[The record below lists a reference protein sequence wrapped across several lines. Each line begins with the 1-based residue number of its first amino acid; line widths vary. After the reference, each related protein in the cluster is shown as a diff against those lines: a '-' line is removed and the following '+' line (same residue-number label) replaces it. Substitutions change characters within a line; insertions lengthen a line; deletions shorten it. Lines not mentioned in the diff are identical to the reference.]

1 MQVVKRHTGWVV
13 WGIAFGGLLLSGCS
27 SDIKEV
33 ADQMVANDYLKSG
46 NHVAAI
52 PFFEGG
58 GHYYDQDD
66 STHADHDVILPLL
79 KRLHAA
85 QSMNQWVVPDPQQR
99 LRAIAVLIE
108 LPKDQAQVDALAR
121 IVEQADAQF
130 EGMILQQWGH
140 QWLSIDLIDK
150 ASAEFFQQADPNFD
164 KQR

>member
-1 MQVVKRHTGWVV
+1 MHVIKRHTGWVV
-13 WGIAFGGLLLSGCS
+13 WGITLGGLLLSGCS
-27 SDIKEV
+27 PDIKGF

-46 NHVAAI
+46 SHVAAI

-58 GHYYDQDD
+58 GHFYDQDA
-66 STHADHDVILPLL
+66 STHVDREVILPLL
-79 KRLHAA
+79 KKLHAA
-85 QSMNQWVVPDPQQR
+85 QSTDQWVVPDPQQKR
-99 LRAIAVLIE
+99 QAIAVLIE
-108 LPKDQAQVDALAR
+108 LPKDQAQVDALAQ